1 MQMKKFFQAI
11 RQGDLA
17 TVRELLEKKP
27 ELISDTAKQ
36 PPKKDDG
43 QSPLQVALKAG
54 KFDIAEYLLDM
65 GADVN
70 FMEADTCANEWRA
83 PVLHDAINA
92 AVMNCRWNTNS
103 PHGGIEVFSTKEN
116 ADRAYGILK
125 RMIEMGADVNGKDSY
140 GNSCLWRFCLQARQI
155 LPAYNHVE
163 HKLGNDRVVTK
174 ELTDDLSG
182 IFLLL
187 KEHGMDMDYIKPN
200 ASCKAE
206 ELYKEEPI
214 AYFLNLETRRKRKW
228 FTKIIRT

>member
-1 MQMKKFFQAI
+1 MKKLFQVI

-17 TVRELLEKKP
+17 AVRELLEKKP
-27 ELISDTAKQ
+27 ELISSTAKQ

-43 QSPLQVALKAG
+43 QSPLQVALKTG
-54 KFDIAEYLLDM
+54 EFDIAEYLLDA

-70 FMEADTCANEWRA
+70 FMEADTCANEWRT

-103 PHGGIEVFSTKEN
+103 PAGAVEVFSTKEK
-116 ADRAYGILK
+116 ADRAYGILE
-125 RMIEMGADVNGKDSY
+125 RMIGMGADVNGKDSY

-155 LPAYNHVE
+155 LPSYSHVKHE
-163 HKLGNDRVVTK
+163 MGNDRIVTK
-174 ELTDDLSG
+174 ELTDDLSR

-187 KEHGMDMDYIKPN
+187 KENGMDMDYVAPN

-206 ELYKEEPI
+206 ELYKEEPL
-214 AYFLNLETRRKRKW
+214 AYFFKLKTRRKRKW
-228 FTKIIRT
+228 FTKSIRT

>member
-1 MQMKKFFQAI
+1 MKKLFQAV
-11 RQGDLA
+11 RQNDLA

-27 ELISDTAKQ
+27 ELIACAAKQ
-36 PPKKDDG
+36 PTKKDDG
-43 QSPLQVALKAG
+43 QSPLQVALKTG
-54 KFDIAEYLLDM
+54 NFDIAQYLLDA

-103 PHGGIEVFSTKEN
+103 PYGGMEVFSTREK
-116 ADRAYGILK
+116 ADRAYGILEK
-125 RMIEMGADVNGKDSY
+125 MIEMGADVNGKDSY

-155 LPAYNHVE
+155 LPTYNHVQ
-163 HKLGNDRVVTK
+163 HKLGNDRIVTK
-174 ELTDDLSG
+174 ELKDDLSR

-187 KEHGMDMDYIKPN
+187 KEHGMDMDYVTPN

-206 ELYKEEPI
+206 ELYKEEPL
-214 AYFLNLETRRKRKW
+214 AYFLNLKTRRKWKW
-228 FTKIIRT
+228 FTKSIRT